1 MFRGR
6 ARLVE
11 IPQDYSDGDGVVE
24 KGGEVYGAAYSVS
37 DVLLGEWRDGEE
49 EEEEGGG
56 RHAFFLPAWR
66 CTRMP
71 EI

>member
-1 MFRGR
+1 MTEMGEQRK
-6 ARLVE
+6 L
-11 IPQDYSDGDGVVE
+11 
-24 KGGEVYGAAYSVS
+24 GGEVYGAAYSVS
-37 DVLLGEWRDGEE
+37 DVQEEWRDGE